1 MTSGTPFIEMRGI
14 VKEFP
19 GVRALNDVSL
29 EVRPGEV
36 HVLLGE
42 NGAGKS
48 TLIKVLSG
56 VYAPDRGEIRIDGQ
70 PVRLRS
76 PHDAQR
82 LGITTIFQEFN
93 LAPDLTVAANVFLGR
108 EPTRR
113 GLAGVLDRRKLLDE
127 TRAVLAALDF
137 QIAPD
142 AVVKRLGVAEQQM
155 VEIAKALSQRA
166 RLIVMDE
173 PTATLST
180 REIEH
185 LFKTI
190 RDLRRQGVSIIYI
203 SHRLDEVKAL
213 GDRATILRDGAVVGS
228 VEVGDTTTDTLVRM
242 MVGRD
247 LKDKFPKVRVAPGE
261 EALRV
266 EHLTRTGLF
275 HDVSFHVRRGEVL
288 GIAGLV
294 GSKRTETVRAVFGA
308 DPHDEGRILI
318 HGRPVPIASPAD
330 AIRNHIALVPEDR
343 KRQGILPSLS
353 VKANITLSALPQ
365 FSRWGVLDVRRERAR
380 AQELVSSLR
389 IAVPNL
395 ERWVHFLSGGN
406 QQKVVIAKWMI
417 TKADVFLFDE
427 PTRGIDVGAKVDVYQ
442 LMGEL
447 VRRGAAIV
455 MISSELPDILGM
467 SDRILVMHE
476 GRVSGE
482 FTSADATEE
491 KILDCALRGARHTAA

>member
-1 MTSGTPFIEMRGI
+1 MLNDTPFLEMRAI

-19 GVRALNDVSL
+19 GVRALNAASL
-29 EVRPGEV
+29 EVRSGEV

-56 VYAPDRGEIRIDGQ
+56 VYAPDGGEIRIDGN

-76 PHDAQR
+76 PHDAQA

-93 LAPDLTVAANVFLGR
+93 LAPDLTVAANIFLGR
-108 EPTRR
+108 EPTRW
-113 GLAGVLDRRKLLDE
+113 GAAGVVDRRALVDQ
-127 TRAVLAALDF
+127 TRAVLGALDF
-137 QIAPD
+137 QLAPD
-142 AVVKRLGVAEQQM
+142 AIVRHLGVAEQQM

-173 PTATLST
+173 PTATLSA
-180 REIEH
+180 REIER
-185 LFKTI
+185 LFRTI
-190 RDLRRQGVSIIYI
+190 RDLKSQGVGIIYI

-213 GDRATILRDGAVVGS
+213 GDRATVLRDGAVVGT
-228 VEVGDTTTDTLVRM
+228 VAVAETTIDTLVRM

-247 LKDKFPKVRVAPGE
+247 LKEKYPKIRVEPGE

-266 EHLTRTGLF
+266 EHLTRNGVF
-275 HDVSFHVRRGEVL
+275 HDVSFHVRRGEIL
-288 GIAGLV
+288 GVAGLV

-308 DPHDEGRILI
+308 DRHDSGRILV
-318 HGRPVPIASPAD
+318 HGEPVAITKPAD
-330 AIRNHIALVPEDR
+330 AIRHRLALVPEDR
-343 KRQGILPSLS
+343 KAQGIVATMS
-353 VKANITLSALPQ
+353 VRENITLSALPQ
-365 FSRWGVLDVRRERAR
+365 FSRWGILDIRREKAR
-380 AQELVSSLR
+380 AKEFVSSLR
-389 IAVPNL
+389 IAAPNL
-395 ERWVHFLSGGN
+395 ERWVHYLSGGN
-406 QQKVVIAKWMI
+406 QQKVVIAKWM
-417 TKADVFLFDE
+417 TTEADVFLFDE

-455 MISSELPDILGM
+455 MIASELPDILGM

-476 GRVSGE
+476 GRVCGE
-482 FTSADATEE
+482 FTSAEATEE
-491 KILDCALRGARHTAA
+491 KILECALGARHSAA